1 PLASICGGA
10 PSRPAGLQSP
20 LPLPARHQANPPAP
34 RPGMVCP
41 AADAGTEG
49 GGNNAAAR
57 ALAAASHGVCCHC
70 YSRPRGTCGDK
81 PQFRPHDIQF
91 DKGYLLPPA
100 RGGTPNISSHVS
112 LRGASGFLPAHSRE
126 TILPP
131 LHRPSLRHHCQHHH
145 PHSLLS
151 PTLDSSSSSSATVGG
166 GWGGVGGAG
175 GGRGGHGVEGR
186 TSGGELSDYA
196 YGDATSDAKGRAA
209 RAAFRRQLAAEELQH
224 GLEEE
229 GFVEEMRA
237 SHTAFTASLRAA
249 TAAIASALRDHP
261 LLLSLH
267 LALSA
272 VVKGLP

>member
-1 PLASICGGA
+1 
-10 PSRPAGLQSP
+10 
-20 LPLPARHQANPPAP
+20 
-34 RPGMVCP
+34 
-41 AADAGTEG
+41 
-49 GGNNAAAR
+49 
-57 ALAAASHGVCCHC
+57 
-70 YSRPRGTCGDK
+70 
-81 PQFRPHDIQF
+81 
-91 DKGYLLPPA
+91 
-100 RGGTPNISSHVS
+100 
-112 LRGASGFLPAHSRE
+112 